1 MKRQIAHGTNDTEAL
16 DVFVKCPQIFLMRLS
31 DECFHTEISGGRKI
45 LWCGASAEDL
55 AIIAA
60 TAYADRT
67 EDIVVSS
74 VDMHWFMD
82 KWAQDPTVEIAFSWN
97 IGLEDDDI
105 GPPNIAPLTRR
116 GVLQHIVDV
125 AEDDK
130 EGWEKSRDHALS
142 GCESLNLF
150 GVLVPEYTEAMDIS
164 AFNRYVYS
172 DGKSGLRYLRWIKD
186 SDLMDKYASEYPSL
200 CHIYKNIPDII
211 QALERHGLGGLVV
224 ERMDSLAVLTVD
236 DLWNMLQANRE
247 HPLLASLTDLDRS
260 QADSIIC
267 DWLDFV
273 EVLTFSDCG
282 FNLHTTQGA
291 NVGALLM
298 YCIADNYLICNP
310 DRQKSYQKLKA
321 LYLKKDIQCFLY
333 NLILL
338 ADNIMGRDKSLP
350 TDTRSSIHL
359 AARLAMTHKTCD
371 LDGCGRLDMSV
382 GIPFFEESCR
392 FFRQATLEL
401 YADMM
406 KQGMLHLGDSDE
418 DIQYYVGY
426 AKSHMPHL
434 MNEWAAAIA
443 TATPR
448 KNNLTS
454 VKGYN
459 IHDALSRGNRDAVYF
474 SMGRA
479 LHDGYKLLIQ
489 LHRGEIVFETPT
501 TSPQESDTETIYVQ
515 MPTFE
520 EEQAAQKKVSYIPLS
535 SEKAREGYLY
545 DLDEVL
551 SGADAAIILDEMPHN
566 KHNNDSICTYITSS
580 NEYVVFRVIDMKR
593 AERSLYVYLLTADVP
608 YSAEDANECLL
619 HFYAHPD
626 ILLEVG
632 MDIMNARTTNP
643 VTVAGYTARSL
654 QNNTSMTYIETYLC
668 LMTLRENPEK
678 AIKLINE
685 KWKEG

>member
-1 MKRQIAHGTNDTEAL
+1 MKRQISHGPNDTEAL
-16 DVFVKCPQIFLMRLS
+16 DVFVKSPQLFLMRLS

-67 EDIVVSS
+67 EDIIVSS
-74 VDMHWFMD
+74 VDMRWFMD

-97 IGLEDDDI
+97 IALGDDDV

-116 GVLQHIVDV
+116 GVLQHSVYV

-130 EGWEKSRDHALS
+130 AGWEKSRDNALS
-142 GCESLNLF
+142 GSESLNLF

-186 SDLMDKYASEYPSL
+186 SDLMDKYAAEYPSL

-224 ERMDSLAVLTVD
+224 ERMDSLAVLTVT
-236 DLWNMLQANRE
+236 DLWNMLQANKE
-247 HPLLASLTDLDRS
+247 HLPLASLTDLDKS

-282 FNLHTTQGA
+282 FNLHTQQGA

-298 YCIADNYLICNP
+298 YCIVDNYLNHNSN
-310 DRQKSYQKLKA
+310 RQKSYQKLKA
-321 LYLKKDIQCFLY
+321 LSLKKDIQCFLY

-338 ADNIMGRDKSLP
+338 ADNITRCDKSLP

-359 AARLAMTHKTCD
+359 ASRLAMTHTTFD
-371 LDGCGRLDMSV
+371 LDDCGCLDMSV

-406 KQGMLHLGDSDE
+406 RQGMLHLGDSDE
-418 DIQYYVGY
+418 DIQYYVEY
-426 AKSHMPHL
+426 AKSHMPNL

-459 IHDALSRGNRDAVYF
+459 IHDALSQGNRDAVYF

-489 LHRGEIVFETPT
+489 LHRGEVAFETIA
-501 TSPQESDTETIYVQ
+501 TSPKESNTETVYVQ

-520 EEQAAQKKVSYIPLS
+520 DEQAAQKKVSYTPLP

-551 SGADAAIILDEMPHN
+551 SGDDAAIILDEMPHN
-566 KHNNDSICTYITSS
+566 KHDNDSLCTYITSS
-580 NEYVVFRVIDMKR
+580 NKHVVFRAIDMKR

-654 QNNTSMTYIETYLC
+654 QSNTSMTYIETYLC
-668 LMTLRENPEK
+668 LMALRENPAK